1 MSNVAISPGKLRARV
16 IGLSLAAALGG
27 FLFGFDSSVINGAV
41 QALQKQFNMSS
52 GELGFAVASALL
64 GCAVGAFLAGRL
76 ADAFG
81 RVRVMT
87 IGGLLFFASSIGAGL
102 AGDVTS
108 LILWR
113 VLGGLGI
120 GIASVIAPAYIAEIA
135 PKAIRG
141 SLASLQQLAIT
152 IGIFAALLVDASLAN
167 GAGGAEEVSFLGMEA
182 WRWMFISC
190 AIPAVIYTV
199 ISFFLPE
206 SPRYLALKGKTE
218 KAKGVL
224 SRILPADQVTAALGD
239 IETEIK
245 TDAANKAGASLR
257 GKAFGLLPVVWVGI
271 LLSMF
276 QQFVGINVI
285 FYYSTD
291 LWTAV
296 GFPESASFT
305 ISVVTSLINVAVT
318 FIAIALVDKIGRRLL
333 LLIGSAGMAISLGL
347 MTLAFSQSQIVSGHP
362 QLEGAW
368 APIALIGANAFVI
381 FFGATW
387 GPVVWVLLG
396 EIFPGR
402 VRAKALGV
410 AAMAQWISNWVIT
423 VTFPFLSQQVSVSL
437 TYGLYTL
444 FAALS
449 FIFVFAKVPETKG
462 VALENVDA
470 LMAGG
475 SRKLR
480 KAG

>member
-1 MSNVAISPGKLRARV
+1 MSNSVVSASSLRVRV
-16 IGLSLAAALGG
+16 IALSLAAALGG

-41 QALQKQFNMSS
+41 AALQGHFDMSAAT
-52 GELGFAVASALL
+52 LGFAVASALI
-64 GCAVGAFLAGRL
+64 GCAVGAFAAGRL
-76 ADAFG
+76 ADKYG
-81 RVRVMT
+81 RIRVMF
-87 IGGLLFFASSIGAGL
+87 IGGLLFFGSSLGAGF
-102 AGDVTS
+102 AFSVSD

-113 VLGGLGI
+113 VIGGLGI

-152 IGIFAALLVDASLAN
+152 IGIFAALLTDEALAN
-167 GAGGAEEVSFLGMEA
+167 GAGGAENITFLGLEA

-190 AIPAVIYTV
+190 AIPAIVYIV
-199 ISFFLPE
+199 ISLRLPE
-206 SPRYLALKGKTE
+206 SPRFLALHGHLDR
-218 KAKGVL
+218 AKSVL
-224 SRILPADQVTAALGD
+224 SSILPGEQVTDAMRD
-239 IETEIK
+239 IQSEISE
-245 TDAANKAGASLR
+245 DAKNKNAGSLR

-291 LWTAV
+291 LWSAV

-318 FIAIALVDKIGRRLL
+318 FVAIALVDKIGRRLL
-333 LLIGSAGMAISLGL
+333 LLIGSAGMALSLAA
-347 MTLAFSQSQIVSGHP
+347 MTLAFSQATIVAGKP
-362 QLEGAW
+362 ELDGIW
-368 APIALIGANAFVI
+368 APLALVGANAFVI
-381 FFGATW
+381 CFGATW

-402 VRAKALGV
+402 IRAKALGL

-423 VTFPFLSQQVSVSL
+423 VTFPYLSQQVSLPL
-437 TYGLYTL
+437 TYGLYTA

-449 FIFVFAKVPETKG
+449 FFFVFVRVPETKG
-462 VALENVDA
+462 VALEDVEDLLA
-470 LMAGG
+470 K
-475 SRKLR
+475 RQR
-480 KAG
+480 IR